1 MVSTSEIKK
10 SLIVVTDESKAR
22 KIVQQVRTAG
32 YEPAVLLTVDEA
44 LKLMAFINYDLV
56 VMDEDVVSKDKRVL
70 AYVLTIPMQLRRKTL
85 FVLLGTK
92 YASNDRLNAFVMGLD
107 ALINYADIER
117 LAGNLQM
124 IEKEH
129 RQFYR
134 LFYNIIG

>member
-1 MVSTSEIKK
+1 MANTSEIKK

-22 KIVQQVRTAG
+22 KIVQQVRIAG

-56 VMDEDVVSKDKRVL
+56 VMDEDVADKDKRVL

-85 FVLLGTK
+85 FVLIGTK
-92 YASNDRLNAFVMGLD
+92 YATNDRLNAFVMGLD

>member
-1 MVSTSEIKK
+1 MANTSEIKK
-10 SLIVVTDESKAR
+10 ALIVVTDESKAR
-22 KIVQQVRTAG
+22 KIVQQVRIAG
-32 YEPAVLLTVDEA
+32 FEPAVLLTVDEA

-56 VMDEDVVSKDKRVL
+56 LMDEDVVNKDKRVL

-92 YASNDRLNAFVMGLD
+92 YATSDRLNAFVMGLD

-134 LFYNIIG
+134 IFYNIIG